1 MRKIGMVIFNYYLGL
16 SPLLINSVAAF
27 ANAGY
32 EVHIFIDAHYLE
44 RSEIDFHDNAIHI
57 HPIKV
62 ENHAEVAG
70 REKNLAERITHA
82 FGKNGR
88 FRKLGI
94 YDSQIISKLR
104 WRSVA
109 FRYLLLHKHGGF
121 KERLYRQTKTF
132 FPDLFEFYKKVLPF
146 FDDRYSCII
155 GVDYFG
161 LIALCMIIESA
172 TLNKKPKLIYYNM
185 ELLLET
191 SPTTIANK
199 VLKSLE
205 RDCNKRCDITIIQD
219 AKRARYLIDD
229 NGIPEEK
236 IMLIPVSGIREASTK
251 KSNYLQTT
259 LGIDS
264 DKKVI
269 LYAGS
274 ILEWA
279 MCFEIVEAAQNWSE
293 DFVLV
298 MHSARKDIDIDYVNR
313 IREIA
318 SNKKIYLSLN
328 PIQWELVP
336 DLISSADIGLIFYR
350 NVDPNYYEI
359 GSSSNKLVQYLQVG
373 LPVIAINFPSLKDV
387 IDRYKCGEC
396 AQDPTEIELLARK
409 ILANYDVYRA
419 NALKCYEEK
428 YKISKYI
435 EPLLNTINSWDIE
448 N

>member
-1 MRKIGMVIFNYYLGL
+1 MRRIGMVMFNYYLGL
-16 SPLLINSVAAF
+16 SPLLINSASIL

-44 RSEIDFHDNAIHI
+44 RSEIDFPDNAIHI

-62 ENHAEVAG
+62 ENHVEAVSRG
-70 REKNLAERITHA
+70 NRMLERIKYA

-88 FRKLGI
+88 FKKLGF
-94 YDSQIISKLR
+94 YDSPISKLY

-109 FRYLLLHKHGGF
+109 FRYLLLHKNGHF

-146 FDDRYSCII
+146 FDNRYSCII

-161 LIALCMIIESA
+161 LVASCMIIESA
-172 TLNKKPKLIYYNM
+172 TLDKKPKLIYYNM

-191 SPTTIANK
+191 YPTTIANK

-219 AKRARYLIDD
+219 TKRARYLIDD
-229 NGIPEEK
+229 NGVPEEK
-236 IMLIPVSGIREASTK
+236 IMLIPVSGMRAVCTK

-279 MCFEIVEAAQNWSE
+279 MCFEIAEAAQNWSE

-318 SNKKIYLSLN
+318 LNKEIYLSLN

-336 DLISSADIGLIFYR
+336 DLISSADIGLIFYK

-373 LPVIAINFPSLKDV
+373 LPVIAINFPSLKEV
-387 IDRYKCGEC
+387 IDLYRCGEC